1 MKNILVIMLMTAL
14 SLNSY
19 ARRDERKIGIVNLS
33 EAQFNSYV
41 TSTPEGIEVDIAAIC
56 AETGECSNDKGV
68 KISYE
73 DLFSI
78 KITLPYVYESKKR
91 EDQFKV
97 TNLGLTLCQI
107 EVNEYYDLKGCMHD
121 ELNFVKY
128 VSIVSNL
135 SIVNFTSSQ
144 ELQHVSNRRNFVLED
159 VSLRRP
165 KTYRHDANFNKSI
178 TLYTENEGHGV
189 TLKTLT
195 LSSGAKFKNF
205 YEHAKTPMRNA
216 LKNIK
221 KETLNFQRHMSKSD
235 RNLDHFERFIVSL
248 DDALSI
254 IEDKKNF
261 SILDWRIQE
270 GMRRVVAFGMIISDL
285 LWAYEDVPG
294 AAKSIKNIRD
304 FRKEVRSS
312 YGWENTL
319 AGNVSKTTS
328 ALLELVHY
336 EISEI
341 LKVKI
346 TTGENESFATYSL
359 LTNRIR
365 NLVVKINS
373 SDGGDIQAGQHIG
386 PLMETWNSPEWQQEL
401 KRLMEAKLD
410 IRKLVRPKL
419 KYILNAM
426 LALEELI
433 DNRRIYF
440 EIETIKAAAGERPS
454 RG

>member
-1 MKNILVIMLMTAL
+1 MKKILTILFLSLV
-14 SLNSY
+14 SLNSF
-19 ARRDERKIGIVNLS
+19 AFRGGKIDLS
-33 EAQFNSYV
+33 DDQFTDYV
-41 TSTPEGIEVDIAAIC
+41 ENTPEGLKVDVASIC
-56 AETGECSNDKGV
+56 AHGLTSCKWGVRIKYRDLFDLKVQVPQEDGYEYLKSGSQGLILCDSNCFE
-68 KISYE
+68 E
-73 DLFSI
+73 DLHNVKFITVSSNLDIVKFSSAQDI
-78 KITLPYVYESKKR
+78 ESSSNGKHFTLEDISSRQNSTYSHKVNYKK
-91 EDQFKV
+91 
-97 TNLGLTLCQI
+97 
-107 EVNEYYDLKGCMHD
+107 
-121 ELNFVKY
+121 
-128 VSIVSNL
+128 SIV
-135 SIVNFTSSQ
+135 
-144 ELQHVSNRRNFVLED
+144 
-159 VSLRRP
+159 
-165 KTYRHDANFNKSI
+165 
-178 TLYTENEGHGV
+178 LYAEEEEV
-189 TLKTLT
+189 TLRTVTIPAGFGNFKT
-195 LSSGAKFKNF
+195 F
-205 YEHAKTPMRNA
+205 YDNAKTPMRNA
-216 LKNIK
+216 LKMIK

-248 DDALSI
+248 DDALTI
-254 IEDKKNF
+254 IDDKKNF

-294 AAKSIKNIRD
+294 AAKSIQNIRA
-304 FRKEVRSS
+304 FREEVRAS

-341 LKVKI
+341 IKVKV
-346 TTGENESFATYSL
+346 TTGEDDSFGTYRL

-365 NLVVKINS
+365 NLIVKINS

>member
-1 MKNILVIMLMTAL
+1 MKNILLVLMVMM
-14 SLNSY
+14 SLNSN
-19 ARRDERKIGIVNLS
+19 AWRSEEKAESIELS

-41 TSTPEGIEVDIAAIC
+41 TNTSDGLEVDISAIC
-56 AETGECSNDKGV
+56 AEVGKCQKFF

-78 KITLPYVYESKKR
+78 TLKIPVHGESHETL
-91 EDQFKV
+91 KV
-97 TNLGLTLCQI
+97 TNLGLTLC
-107 EVNEYYDLKGCMHD
+107 NSATWSRKKGCMR
-121 ELNFVKY
+121 EEMEYNKYFSVSSSLAIVK
-128 VSIVSNL
+128 
-135 SIVNFTSSQ
+135 FTSSQ
-144 ELQHVSNRRNFVLED
+144 DLKHVSSRRNFVLED
-159 VSLRRP
+159 ASLSRP
-165 KTYRHDANFNKSI
+165 KTYSHNANFNKSI
-178 TLYTENEGHGV
+178 VLYTEDEGTGV

-195 LSSGAKFKNF
+195 LSAGPRFKSF
-205 YEHAKTPMRNA
+205 YDHAKTPMRIA
-216 LKNIK
+216 LQSIK

-248 DDALSI
+248 DDAISI

-304 FRKEVRSS
+304 FREEVRSS

-433 DNRRIYF
+433 DNRRIY
-440 EIETIKAAAGERPS
+440 
-454 RG
+454 